1 MNYWLKKTECSGCAA
16 CANNCPVK
24 ALVMKRDTLTG
35 FLYPEINND
44 ICVNCGK
51 CMDSC
56 PVYKKKSN
64 IEIVQNLEYGR
75 RGIYEVRNKNDDIR
89 YNSTSGGVFTTLA
102 NMYIS
107 DGGVVFGAAYGSK
120 MYVQHIGIDS
130 FENLK
135 RLRQSK
141 YVQSDIKD
149 TYLRV
154 KEFVNKRIPVLFV
167 GSPCQVAGLYEYLG
181 YVPDTLLTVE
191 FICLGVNS
199 PEAYDSWIKEL
210 EKRHNSKIKNI
221 WFKYKDDGWRKSPFT
236 TKILFEN
243 GEEVVLRKKDN
254 YYMKGYLE
262 GNIFLRDSCC
272 DCQFVGDRR
281 CGDITFGDFWG
292 STDLSD
298 DMGTSIVILN
308 SSKGENNFDKIKD
321 SFWLKELGR
330 NDVYKG
336 NPHFDEPPKANKKS
350 KAFYSYL
357 KNHDFS
363 LTVLKYTRKSVV
375 EKSYNALKKII
386 RKILRVFSRI

>member
-1 MNYWLKKTECSGCAA
+1 
-16 CANNCPVK
+16 
-24 ALVMKRDTLTG
+24 
-35 FLYPEINND
+35 
-44 ICVNCGK
+44 
-51 CMDSC
+51 
-56 PVYKKKSN
+56 
-64 IEIVQNLEYGR
+64 
-75 RGIYEVRNKNDDIR
+75 
-89 YNSTSGGVFTTLA
+89 
-102 NMYIS
+102 
-107 DGGVVFGAAYGSK
+107 
-120 MYVQHIGIDS
+120 
-130 FENLK
+130 
-135 RLRQSK
+135 
-141 YVQSDIKD
+141 
-149 TYLRV
+149 
-154 KEFVNKRIPVLFV
+154 
-167 GSPCQVAGLYEYLG
+167 
-181 YVPDTLLTVE
+181 
-191 FICLGVNS
+191 
-199 PEAYDSWIKEL
+199 
-210 EKRHNSKIKNI
+210 
-221 WFKYKDDGWRKSPFT
+221 
-236 TKILFEN
+236 
-243 GEEVVLRKKDN
+243 
-254 YYMKGYLE
+254 MKGYLE

-308 SSKGENNFDKIKD
+308 SSKGENNFDKIRD